1 MTFEIIVKERNKM
14 NMRNSRTE
22 FAWTPPV
29 TQFSLMLFRFE
40 LKKTN
45 KPVNIVICLLLL
57 KEKNSVSLT

>member
-22 FAWTPPV
+22 LAWTPPV

-40 LKKTN
+40 LKKKQTN
-45 KPVNIVICLLLL
+45 L
-57 KEKNSVSLT
+57 